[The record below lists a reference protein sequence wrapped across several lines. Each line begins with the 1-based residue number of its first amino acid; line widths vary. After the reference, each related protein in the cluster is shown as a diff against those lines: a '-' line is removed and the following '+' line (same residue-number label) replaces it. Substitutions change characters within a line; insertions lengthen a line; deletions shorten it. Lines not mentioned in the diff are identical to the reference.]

1 MTDAQWKVKTKQIT
15 DEVNYE
21 LREFRKGC
29 VTQGIVKI
37 VRDGDMGF
45 YELQYRG
52 VFVFYLY
59 GDSEDS
65 SKLRVVWNTIRIA
78 EQLLKAVK
86 E

>member
-1 MTDAQWKVKTKQIT
+1 MTDAQWKVKTEQIT

-21 LREFRKGC
+21 LREFRKEC
-29 VTQGIVKI
+29 VTQGIVKF
-37 VRDGDMGF
+37 VKDDDSSF

-59 GDSEDS
+59 GDGEDS